1 MLVFVLVFIRASAF
15 GPLAW
20 GPLTLAPIMARSA
33 SVRRWGSE
41 VPSLLVLDRLEASLS
56 TAGKGVEGEGGG
68 RRRGGR
74 RRGGRRGCVR
84 KGCVSG
90 EGV

>member
-41 VPSLLVLDRLEASLS
+41 VPSLLVLDRPEASLS
-56 TAGKGVEGEGGG
+56 TAGKGWKERVCQE
-68 RRRGGR
+68 
-74 RRGGRRGCVR
+74 RGCVR
-84 KGCVSG
+84 CGRVS
-90 EGV
+90 EEKV